1 MATVKKSNKKKI
13 IAAISIVLVIA
24 IIGTVI
30 GVSAKSNKKE
40 TVSLTTIGTGEISES
55 VSATGTVS
63 AGTTKEYKVGAVA
76 TVKEV
81 FVKVGDKVT
90 AGDKLATFD
99 TSALDSQRKQLSGTY
114 QQAKKATSNLFP
126 IKKQL
131 RKILQMLTA
140 KSRMPKS
147 SSRSLKGKR

>member
-99 TSALDSQRKQLSGTY
+99 TSALDLS
-114 QQAKKATSNLFP
+114 L
-126 IKKQL
+126 IH
-131 RKILQMLTA
+131 I
-140 KSRMPKS
+140 
-147 SSRSLKGKR
+147 

>member
-55 VSATGTVS
+55 VSARSEDGH
-63 AGTTKEYKVGAVA
+63 GFGRHN
-76 TVKEV
+76 
-81 FVKVGDKVT
+81 
-90 AGDKLATFD
+90 
-99 TSALDSQRKQLSGTY
+99 QRV
-114 QQAKKATSNLFP
+114 
-126 IKKQL
+126 
-131 RKILQMLTA
+131 
-140 KSRMPKS
+140 
-147 SSRSLKGKR
+147 